1 MTSAANSESAAIIS
15 ICKWREQVGVTSCTT
30 WRWQKKGWLKTIN
43 IAGRVYLSQ
52 EAIREFQRRAE
63 AGEFAQVHK
72 IPSHKNKSK

>member
-1 MTSAANSESAAIIS
+1 MNTPVADSESAAVAVIS
-15 ICKWREQVGVTSCTT
+15 ISKWREQVGVAPCTT

-43 IAGRVYLSQ
+43 IAGRIYLSQ

-72 IPSHKNKSK
+72 TPSHKK